1 MDYSKKI
8 SMTYSDVERL
18 IPESRELSICF
29 QYFVDEKL
37 WRNEMEDKSD
47 SDEGRVYSSDDFEG
61 EYDDYSY
68 DSTEENEEEENI
80 IKSFINK
87 HNCTLIS
94 FKEGECRY
102 CRQGVSKKIEMEYE
116 IGEKNKRCLIFY
128 QSFCST
134 YNAAIFICNVP

>member
-1 MDYSKKI
+1 
-8 SMTYSDVERL
+8 MTYSDVERL

-29 QYFVDEKL
+29 QYFDDEKL

-47 SDEGRVYSSDDFEG
+47 SDEGRVYSSDDDFEG

-87 HNCTLIS
+87 HNCINIL
-94 FKEGECRY
+94 
-102 CRQGVSKKIEMEYE
+102 
-116 IGEKNKRCLIFY
+116 
-128 QSFCST
+128 
-134 YNAAIFICNVP
+134 